1 MRRFETQKDIDGWFD
16 ATFTLTGPEI
26 ISLMRKHKRTI
37 KDLSKEMG
45 ITMKRIREVRNSE
58 GDPVLVGHTAI
69 DWIQHITGSVP
80 PRARAAYRQRMKS

>member
-1 MRRFETQKDIDGWFD
+1 MRRFKTQKDIDDWFD

-26 ISLMRKHKRTI
+26 KSLMRKHNRTI

-58 GDPVLVGHTAI
+58 GDPVFVGHTAI
-69 DWIQHITGSVP
+69 DWIQHITGKLPS
-80 PRARAAYRQRMKS
+80 RARAAYRQRAKS